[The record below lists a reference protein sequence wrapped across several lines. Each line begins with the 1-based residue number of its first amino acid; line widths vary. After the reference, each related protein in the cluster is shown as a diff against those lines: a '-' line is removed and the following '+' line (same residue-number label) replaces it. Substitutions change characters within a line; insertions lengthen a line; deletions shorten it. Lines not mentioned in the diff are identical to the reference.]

1 MKHNEV
7 NKSAETASNGKSSA
21 DILRDIERQ
30 AKARDG
36 WNKLRGDVL
45 SEIMEDQNKSNK
57 EQEII
62 VVAEDIS
69 PQAGP
74 NRNKAR

>member
-1 MKHNEV
+1 MKNNAV

-30 AKARDG
+30 AKAREG
-36 WNKLRGDVL
+36 WNKLTGDVL
-45 SEIMEDQNKSNK
+45 SQIMEDQNKSNK

-62 VVAEDIS
+62 VVAEDHS
-69 PQAGP
+69 P
-74 NRNKAR
+74 